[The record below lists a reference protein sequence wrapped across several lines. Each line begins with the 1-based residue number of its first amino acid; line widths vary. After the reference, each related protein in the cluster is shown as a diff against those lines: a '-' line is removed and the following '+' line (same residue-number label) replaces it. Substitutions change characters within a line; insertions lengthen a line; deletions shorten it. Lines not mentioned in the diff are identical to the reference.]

1 MNKNFLE
8 IKNVDFKIGGK
19 TKVRNVSFSIEN
31 EGDIICLLG
40 PSGIGKTTIL
50 RTIAG
55 LERISSGSI
64 KLNGKVLSSEKINI
78 EPENRDISL
87 AFQENS
93 LFPHYTVEENILLG
107 AERNKDKNNK
117 LISFGELVELLD
129 IPKILNKYPHQI
141 SAGEAQRA
149 SLARSLI
156 TQPNLL
162 LLDEPLSNV
171 DQSFKEEIQV
181 RLKRI
186 LKQLKITTII
196 VTHDSYE
203 AFYLGSKC
211 GIILNQELKQF
222 DDPYKVYHFPNSVEV
237 VNFLNRGI
245 LIPAKV
251 TSPKSLD
258 NEDLGTIT
266 GNFIKPFPIGS
277 KVKLLVQ
284 PEDLHHDDKSNLK
297 FEVID
302 RKFRGTNFIY
312 TLKTPSDTLIPVF
325 VHSHHI
331 HQHEENEKFG
341 IKRPIHIDHIVC
353 F

>member
-1 MNKNFLE
+1 MNKNFFE
-8 IKNVDFKIGGK
+8 VENVDFNVGGK
-19 TKVRNVSFSIEN
+19 IKVKNVSFSIKN
-31 EGDIICLLG
+31 EGDVICLLG

-55 LERISSGSI
+55 LEKIKSGSI
-64 KLNGKVLSSEKINI
+64 ILNGKTISSNKINI
-78 EPENRDISL
+78 EPENRNISL
-87 AFQENS
+87 AFQDNS
-93 LFPHYTVEENILLG
+93 LFPHYTVEKNILLG
-107 AERNKDKNNK
+107 SERNKEKKDKK
-117 LISFGELVELLD
+117 ISLDEIVDLLD
-129 IPKILNKYPHQI
+129 ISQIFSKYPHQI

-149 SLARSLI
+149 SLARSLL
-156 TQPNLL
+156 TQPDLL

-181 RLKRI
+181 RLKKI
-186 LKQLKITTII
+186 LNRLKITTII

-222 DDPYKVYHFPNSVEV
+222 DDPYKVYHFPNSIEV

-251 TSPKSLD
+251 TGKNTLE
-258 NEDLGTIT
+258 NWDLGTIE
-266 GNFIKPFPIGS
+266 GNFIKEYPKGS
-277 KVKLLVQ
+277 NVQLLLQ
-284 PEDLHHDDKSNLK
+284 PEDLEHDDTSNLK
-297 FEVID
+297 LEVVD

-331 HQHEENEKFG
+331 HQHKVNEKFG